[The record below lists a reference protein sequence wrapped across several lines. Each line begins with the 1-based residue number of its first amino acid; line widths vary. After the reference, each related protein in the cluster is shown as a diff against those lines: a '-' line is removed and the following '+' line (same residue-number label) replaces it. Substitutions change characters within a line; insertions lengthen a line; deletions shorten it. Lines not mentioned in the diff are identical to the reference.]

1 MPAPRLHENLIA
13 DRIVQ
18 LIKDALETDL
28 GLKVITV
35 GALEFFPQLD
45 GALAGSV
52 PAVFVK
58 PAPSTNLERITTAQ
72 TYRIVY
78 NFRVVYVRLFGPNEE
93 IVREKAAQTQKIA
106 ELLIDNVDL
115 GGLALPNGQVLFSI
129 LRSIEWEPP
138 EDNLVASIN
147 ADMTASALV
156 FTVETTSRK

>member
-18 LIKDALETDL
+18 LINDNLSGDM
-28 GLKVITV
+28 GLKVVTI
-35 GALEFFPQLD
+35 GALEFFP
-45 GALAGSV
+45 ALENLSDNV

-58 PAPSTNLERITTAQ
+58 PSPSTNLERITTGQ

-78 NFRVVYVRLFGPNEE
+78 SFRIVFVKLFNPNEE
-93 IVREKAAQTQKIA
+93 IVKLKTIDTQKIA
-106 ELLIDNVDL
+106 ELLIDNVNLGDL
-115 GGLALPNGQVLFSI
+115 VIPNGQVLFST
-129 LRSIEWEPP
+129 LKSIEWEPP
-138 EDNLVASIN
+138 EDNLVATIN